1 MNYLLNLL
9 TDRQTDR
16 QTDRRVRWVTLG
28 EICRPTNNINW
39 KANCKSYRYI
49 DLTSVSRDT
58 HAIIETTT
66 INADNAPSRAQKLVE
81 TEDVIFATTR
91 PTLQRYTLINE
102 SYDGEVAST
111 GYCVLRADKVNVLP
125 KWIYYCISTT
135 RFNDYI
141 ENNQE
146 GSAYPAISDNKVKA
160 YKTPLP
166 SLEEQNRIVQILDR
180 FDALVNDLKT
190 GLPAE
195 IALRRKQYEHYRD
208 TLLTFTQTN

>member
-1 MNYLLNLL
+1 
-9 TDRQTDR
+9 
-16 QTDRRVRWVTLG
+16 
-28 EICRPTNNINW
+28 
-39 KANCKSYRYI
+39 
-49 DLTSVSRDT
+49 
-58 HAIIETTT
+58 
-66 INADNAPSRAQKLVE
+66 
-81 TEDVIFATTR
+81 
-91 PTLQRYTLINE
+91 LINE

-180 FDALVNDLKT
+180 FDILVNDLKT

-195 IALRRKQYEHYRD
+195 IALRRKQYETYRD